1 MVQQLVIDT
10 YVYPQGPMP
19 EEDIYSYR
27 TEGPRAIRK
36 FRPRGEVDMD
46 YIH

>member
-10 YVYPQGPMP
+10 YVYPQGALP
-19 EEDIYSYR
+19 EEYIYPYS

-36 FRPRGEVDMD
+36 SRPRGEVDMD